1 MNLKL
6 KIYTFAGI
14 VLPVLVLAVYSY
26 VQIRQ
31 QTIER
36 VYEER
41 RALASLSAGILK
53 EKMDRINDLGLSFS
67 TRVLLCPLVEE
78 QKWEAAIELVK
89 KIPEDFDYID
99 RVFITDTTGTLMADA
114 PSAPELKGKNYAQF
128 DWYKGFIKSRQ
139 PYLSPVYK
147 RTVPPYSIVSAFAV
161 PIKNKE
167 GKVRGILV
175 LQVDIDKLLHWCK
188 SVKAGSNGFLYVAD
202 QKGHIATHPIYT
214 KTDSIV
220 DYSTVSVVPKAL
232 KGKKNVETLYN
243 TIEKENRLT
252 AYEPIPGYGWAVFVT
267 QEANAALAVG
277 SSLNFI
283 IIIYVF
289 IILLACGLA
298 YFIIREMN
306 LRKKSEESLKESEEK
321 FRNLTNL
328 SPIGFTL
335 TTLQGKIIE
344 ANPAI
349 LDMMGC
355 NTKEELINTPA
366 DEYYVDKKD
375 REELLNL
382 LKSDGQVKNL
392 EYRIKKKNGEQIW
405 ISNSMVPFKLSGKE
419 PLMLSAVLNITQI
432 KKAEEQLRE
441 SEEKFRNL
449 MNLAPVGI
457 TLSAVDGKILE
468 ANQTILDM
476 MGFATKEE
484 LMKTPVSEFFD
495 DVNDR
500 EKRIQLFKKDGYVKN
515 YQSRL
520 RRKDGSHIWVS
531 GHVYPFK
538 LNDGEIAMLSAQLDI
553 TEIKKTEEKL
563 KESEEKFRNLMNFS
577 PVGITL
583 STTQGKILESNQAIL
598 DMFGIASK
606 EEFINTPASDVYVD
620 KNDRLQMIE
629 MFKKDGI
636 IKNFEVRLK
645 RKNGE
650 HIWVSS
656 HIHPLKLADG
666 EIAMLSASLDITYR
680 KKVEEQLKE
689 YQHFFNNSNDLCL
702 IANMEGY
709 FETVNPNLEKVL
721 GYSEKEWMEKPFI
734 EFIHPEDM
742 AAVLNEYGKQK
753 TEAASVMN
761 FSCRFRKIDG
771 SYVWLEW
778 NSIPDPVT
786 EKIYAIGRDI
796 TERKKAEE
804 QLLAANKE
812 LEAFSYSVSHD
823 LRAPLR
829 AVNGYAQMLIEDYG
843 TKMDEEGKRITESI
857 RYNALKMGILI
868 DELLKFSRLGPK
880 ELEMREINMNEVVK
894 IILAELNNSI
904 THTANIKIGKL
915 HNVKADY
922 SLLYQVMFNLISNAI
937 KYSSKKGHPLVE
949 IFSEEKNGEIIFSV
963 KDNGAGFDMK
973 YYDKL
978 FGVFQRLHRQNEF
991 DGVGVGL
998 ALVQRIIAKHGGKVW
1013 AEGKVNEGAQ
1023 FNFSLTIT

>member
-31 QTIER
+31 QTNEQ

-41 RALASLSAGILK
+41 RALASLSAGILN
-53 EKMDRINDLGLSFS
+53 EKLDRINDLALSFS
-67 TRVLLCPLVEE
+67 TRVLLSPLVEQ
-78 QKWEAAIELVK
+78 QKWDAAIELVK

-114 PSAPELKGKNYAQF
+114 PSAPELKGKNYARF
-128 DWYKGFIKSRQ
+128 DWYKGFIKSQQ

-147 RTVPPYSIVSAFAV
+147 RTVPPYSIVSVFAV

-167 GKVRGILV
+167 GKLRGILV

-188 SVKAGSNGFLYVAD
+188 NVKAGSNGFLYVVD
-202 QKGHIATHPIYT
+202 QKGHIAIHPKYAQ
-214 KTDSIV
+214 KDSIA
-220 DYSTVSVVPKAL
+220 DYSSVPVVQHAL
-232 KGKKNVETLYN
+232 RGEKKVEIFYN
-243 TIEKENRLT
+243 AIEKESRLT

-267 QEANAALAVG
+267 QEANAALAAG

-283 IIIYVF
+283 VFIYVF

-355 NTKEELINTPA
+355 NTKEELMNTPA

-449 MNLAPVGI
+449 MN
-457 TLSAVDGKILE
+457 
-468 ANQTILDM
+468 
-476 MGFATKEE
+476 
-484 LMKTPVSEFFD
+484 
-495 DVNDR
+495 
-500 EKRIQLFKKDGYVKN
+500 
-515 YQSRL
+515 
-520 RRKDGSHIWVS
+520 
-531 GHVYPFK
+531 
-538 LNDGEIAMLSAQLDI
+538 
-553 TEIKKTEEKL
+553 
-563 KESEEKFRNLMNFS
+563 FS

-583 STTQGKILESNQAIL
+583 STIEGKILETNQAIL
-598 DMFGIASK
+598 DTFGVASK
-606 EEFINTPASDVYVD
+606 EELINTPASDMYVD
-620 KNDRLQMIE
+620 KNDRSQMIE

-636 IKNFEVRLK
+636 VKNFEVRLK

-650 HIWVSS
+650 HIWMSS
-656 HIHPLKLADG
+656 HIHPFKLPDG
-666 EIAMLSASLDITYR
+666 EIVILSASIDITHR

-753 TEAASVMN
+753 TEAASLMN

-786 EKIYAIGRDI
+786 GKIYAIGRDI

-843 TKMDEEGKRITESI
+843 TKIDEEGKRITESI
-857 RYNALKMGILI
+857 RYNALKMGTLI
-868 DELLKFSRLGPK
+868 DELLEFSRLGRK
-880 ELEMREINMNEVVK
+880 ELEMREINMKELVK
-894 IILAELNNSI
+894 TILAELNNSI

-922 SLLYQVMFNLISNAI
+922 SLLYQVMFNLISNAV
-937 KYSSKKGHPLVE
+937 KYSSKKEHPLVE
-949 IFSEEKNGEIIFSV
+949 IFSEEKNGEIIFCV

-1023 FNFSLTIT
+1023 FNFSLTINQNK

>member
-6 KIYTFAGI
+6 RIYIFVGI
-14 VLPVLVLAVYSY
+14 LFPVVLLAVYSY
-26 VQIRQ
+26 IHIRK

-36 VYEER
+36 IYEER
-41 RALASLSAGILK
+41 SASASLSAGILK
-53 EKMDRINDLGLSFS
+53 EKLDRINDLGLSFS
-67 TRVLLCPLVEE
+67 TRVLLCPLVEQ

-89 KIPEDFDYID
+89 KIPEDFNYID

-114 PSAPELKGKNYAQF
+114 PFTPALKKKNYAQY
-128 DWYKGFIKSRQ
+128 DWYKGFMKNHQ

-147 RTVPPYSIVSAFAV
+147 RTVPPYPIVSAFAV

-167 GKVRGILV
+167 GDVRGILV
-175 LQVDIDKLLHWCK
+175 LQVNIDKLLLWCK
-188 SVKAGSNGFLYVAD
+188 SVKVGSNGFLYVVD

-220 DYSTVSVVPKAL
+220 DYSAVSVVQKAL

-267 QEANAALAVG
+267 QEMNTALAVG

-289 IILLACGLA
+289 IILLACCLA

-306 LRKKSEESLKESEEK
+306 LRKKSEESLK
-321 FRNLTNL
+321 
-328 SPIGFTL
+328 
-335 TTLQGKIIE
+335 
-344 ANPAI
+344 
-349 LDMMGC
+349 
-355 NTKEELINTPA
+355 
-366 DEYYVDKKD
+366 
-375 REELLNL
+375 
-382 LKSDGQVKNL
+382 
-392 EYRIKKKNGEQIW
+392 
-405 ISNSMVPFKLSGKE
+405 
-419 PLMLSAVLNITQI
+419 
-432 KKAEEQLRE
+432 E

-484 LMKTPVSEFFD
+484 LMKTPVAEFFD

-563 KESEEKFRNLMNFS
+563 KESEEKLRNLMNFS

-606 EEFINTPASDVYVD
+606 EEFINTPATEVYVD

-636 IKNFEVRLK
+636 VKNFEIRLK
-645 RKNGE
+645 RKNGD

-656 HIHPLKLADG
+656 HIHPLKLPDG
-666 EIAMLSASLDITYR
+666 EVAMLSASLDITYR
-680 KKVEEQLKE
+680 KKMEEQLKE

-709 FETVNPNLEKVL
+709 FKTVNPNLEKVL

-734 EFIHPEDM
+734 EFVHPEDM
-742 AAVLNEYGKQK
+742 ASVLYEYGKQK
-753 TEAASVMN
+753 TEATMVMN
-761 FSCRFRKIDG
+761 FICRFQKIDG

-778 NSIPDPVT
+778 NSIPDHVT
-786 EKIYAIGRDI
+786 RKIYAIGRDI

-804 QLLAANKE
+804 QLLEVNKE

-829 AVNGYAQMLIEDYG
+829 AVNGYAQMLNEDYG
-843 TKMDEEGKRITESI
+843 TKIDEEGKRIIESI

-868 DELLKFSRLGPK
+868 DELLKFSRLGRK
-880 ELEMREINMNEVVK
+880 ELEMKKINMNELIK

-904 THTANIKIGKL
+904 THTANIKVGEL

-922 SLLYQVMFNLISNAI
+922 SLLYQVMFNLISNAV
-937 KYSSKKGHPLVE
+937 KYSSRKEHPLVE
-949 IFSEEKNGEIIFSV
+949 IFSEEKNDEIIFSV

-998 ALVQRIIAKHGGKVW
+998 ALVQRIIAKHGGKIW

>member
-53 EKMDRINDLGLSFS
+53 EKLDRINDLALSFS
-67 TRVLLCPLVEE
+67 TRVSLSPLVEQ
-78 QKWEAAIELVK
+78 QKWDAAIELVK
-89 KIPEDFDYID
+89 QIPEDFDYID
-99 RVFITDTTGTLMADA
+99 RVFITDTTGTLIADA

-128 DWYKGFIKSRQ
+128 DWYKGFIKNQQ

-147 RTVPPYSIVSAFAV
+147 RTVPPYPIVSAFAV

-167 GKVRGILV
+167 GDVRGILV
-175 LQVDIDKLLHWCK
+175 LQVNIDKLLHWCK

-321 FRNLTNL
+321 FRNL
-328 SPIGFTL
+328 I
-335 TTLQGKIIE
+335 
-344 ANPAI
+344 
-349 LDMMGC
+349 
-355 NTKEELINTPA
+355 
-366 DEYYVDKKD
+366 
-375 REELLNL
+375 
-382 LKSDGQVKNL
+382 
-392 EYRIKKKNGEQIW
+392 
-405 ISNSMVPFKLSGKE
+405 
-419 PLMLSAVLNITQI
+419 
-432 KKAEEQLRE
+432 
-441 SEEKFRNL
+441 
-449 MNLAPVGI
+449 NLAPVGI

-495 DVNDR
+495 DINDR

-520 RRKDGSHIWVS
+520 KRKDGSHIWVS

-563 KESEEKFRNLMNFS
+563 KESEEKLRNLMNFS

-636 IKNFEVRLK
+636 VKNFEVRLK
-645 RKNGE
+645 RKNGD

-843 TKMDEEGKRITESI
+843 TKIDEEGKRITESI

-868 DELLKFSRLGPK
+868 DELLKFSRLGRK

-922 SLLYQVMFNLISNAI
+922 SLLYQVMFNLISNAV